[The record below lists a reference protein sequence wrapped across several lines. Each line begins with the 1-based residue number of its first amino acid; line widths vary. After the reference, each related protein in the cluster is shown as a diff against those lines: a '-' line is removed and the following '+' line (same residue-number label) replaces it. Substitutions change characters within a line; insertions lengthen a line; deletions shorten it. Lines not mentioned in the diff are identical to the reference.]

1 MLSPLLVALRETAA
15 ESLTRAK
22 ARAVT
27 AGATDITF
35 VAAAAAGVVAAP
47 AVLNTLNATT
57 GGTTVFV
64 LTVGDPCAR
73 ATEETGTAAVTERA
87 DGSETLATD
96 APDGDGLFDPL
107 AVVRAPAGRATFVRV
122 DELAE
127 TDSLAADFGRPASPE
142 DDDELESDRPLS
154 A

>member
-35 VAAAAAGVVAAP
+35 VAAAAGVVAAP

-64 LTVGDPCAR
+64 LTAGDPCAR

-96 APDGDGLFDPL
+96 APDGDGLCDPL
-107 AVVRAPAGRATFVRV
+107 AGVRAPAGRATFVRV

-127 TDSLAADFGRPASPE
+127 TDSLAADFGRPASRE